1 MMTEAVWAALAT
13 YFVMLIAFWQSRRR
27 AVHMP
32 LMAGLILFDLCMPFY
47 LYATRDWYKRLI
59 EHGDIT
65 SFGVWMHLGLVLTL
79 YVLYA
84 FQVLSVRGVLAGHT
98 EARDAHRGQ
107 AKALLLVRGL
117 VVLTGALLAE
127 SPEEGGGLAS

>member
-1 MMTEAVWAALAT
+1 MMTEAVWAALAL
-13 YFVMLIAFWQSRRR
+13 YFVMLFAFWQYRRR
-27 AVHMP
+27 VVHMP
-32 LMAGLILFDLCMPFY
+32 LMATLILFDLCMPFY

-79 YVLYA
+79 YMLYV
-84 FQVLSVRGVLAGHT
+84 FQVLSVRGILRGDV
-98 EARDAHRGQ
+98 EARTAHRGQ

-127 SPEEGGGLAS
+127 SPESVADS

>member
-1 MMTEAVWAALAT
+1 MMTGVVWAALAS
-13 YFVMLIAFWQSRRR
+13 YLLMLAAFRWPKRRYLHIPIM
-27 AVHMP
+27 VSV
-32 LMAGLILFDLCMPFY
+32 IIFDAAMPFY

-84 FQVLSVRGVLAGHT
+84 LQVSSVRGMLRGEA
-98 EARDAHRGQ
+98 EARADHHGQ
-107 AKALLLVRGL
+107 GKAIMIVRG
-117 VVLTGALLAE
+117 VVILMGALLAE
-127 SPEEGGGLAS
+127 SPTETTGK